1 MEPAENIPYAKRIV
15 ERMSEVFEPP
25 LNYTKY
31 SFCVVTCIL
40 HKHQGEP
47 LPQLNLPSSLHS

>member
-31 SFCVVTCIL
+31 SLEF
-40 HKHQGEP
+40 
-47 LPQLNLPSSLHS
+47 SSIAVGNIR